1 MVERLCPLCNA
12 TNAPTQTHCA
22 GCGAALEQPL
32 RPRRA
37 AQLTRRAP
45 RLPARWQRHGRL
57 VALGL
62 ATLAAD
68 VALAWLQ
75 HRQQLPVPRPATP
88 AAGQA
93 PRPIALGR
101 RVSEVWQNGQLQQ
114 RVEEQIVWFAPR
126 RGE

>member
-12 TNAPTQTHCA
+12 ANAPTQTHCV

-32 RPRRA
+32 RPWPA

-62 ATLAAD
+62 VTLAAD
-68 VALAWLQ
+68 AALAWLQ
-75 HRQQLPVPRPATP
+75 HRQQPLARPATP
-88 AAGQA
+88 TAGQA

-114 RVEEQIVWFAPR
+114 RVEEQIVWFAPTR
-126 RGE
+126 SE